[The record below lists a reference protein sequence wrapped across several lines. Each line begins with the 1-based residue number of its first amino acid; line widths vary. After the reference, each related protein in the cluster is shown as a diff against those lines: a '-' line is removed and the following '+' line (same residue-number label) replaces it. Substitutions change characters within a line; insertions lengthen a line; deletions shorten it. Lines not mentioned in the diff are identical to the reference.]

1 MRKITSIQINNFYYD
16 NLLTYIDNNWQLT
29 DVSISV
35 EPLQRSVLA
44 EMASGIAVLVGDVTI
59 VPAETIIWHKCR
71 LI

>member
-1 MRKITSIQINNFYYD
+1 MITY
-16 NLLTYIDNNWQLT
+16 LLTYIDNNWQLT

-35 EPLQRSVLA
+35 KPLQRSVLA

-59 VPAETIIWHKCR
+59 VPAEIIIWHKCC